1 MTGNPGKKEGKE
13 IDMGTKKAVL
23 HSVYRKILIMLLV
36 LIGAF
41 FFSMCIGRYSITP
54 GEVAAIIAAWFTDS
68 MEGMDKIRVNV
79 VMQARLPRIL
89 LSMLVGAGLACSGA
103 AYQCLFGN
111 PLVSPD
117 ILGVSAGAGF
127 GAAVA
132 ILFSAG
138 AFLVQLQALAFGL
151 LAVGLVLLVSR
162 MQKKRELYMLV
173 LSGVI
178 VSALFEALVSL
189 VKYVADPQ
197 DKLPAI
203 TVWLMGSLASAS
215 YQKVWLAAATLGPC
229 ILVMLAL
236 RWKMNL
242 LSLDEE
248 EARSLGVNVE
258 LLRLLII
265 VASTLMTAVSVSLC
279 GIIGW
284 IGLVIPHI
292 CRFFVG
298 NDHRGL
304 LPACVISGAAYLLL
318 IDGIAR
324 TLTAAELPLS
334 ILTAMIGA
342 PFFAYMLRKTMGGKG

>member
-1 MTGNPGKKEGKE
+1 M
-13 IDMGTKKAVL
+13 L
-23 HSVYRKILIMLLV
+23 IL
-36 LIGAF
+36 LIAAF

-54 GEVAAIIAAWFTDS
+54 MEVVEIIFASITDTA
-68 MEGMDKIRVNV
+68 EAFDPIRVNV
-79 VMQARLPRIL
+79 VMQVRLPRIL
-89 LSMLVGAGLACSGA
+89 LSIIIGAGLACSGA

-127 GAAVA
+127 GASLA
-132 ILFSAG
+132 ILFSAS
-138 AFLVQLQALAFGL
+138 AFMVQAQALLFGVI
-151 LAVGLVLLVSR
+151 AVGIVLMISR
-162 MQKKRELYMLV
+162 VQKKTELFMLV

-178 VSALFEALVSL
+178 VGALFEALVSL
-189 VKYVADPQ
+189 IKYVADPQ

-203 TVWLMGSLASAS
+203 VIWLMGSLASAS
-215 YQKVWLAAATLGPC
+215 YKKVAIAAATIVPC
-229 ILVMLAL
+229 ILVLLVL

-248 EARSLGVNVE
+248 EARSLGINVDR
-258 LLRLLII
+258 LRII
-265 VASTLMTAVSVSLC
+265 IILVSTLMTAVSVSLC

-292 CRFFVG
+292 GRFFVG

-304 LPACVISGAAYLLL
+304 IPSCTILGAIYLLL

-324 TLTAAELPLS
+324 TMTAAELPLS
-334 ILTAMIGA
+334 ILTALIGA
-342 PFFAYMLRKTMGGKG
+342 PFFAYMLRRTMGGKKR

>member
-1 MTGNPGKKEGKE
+1 M
-13 IDMGTKKAVL
+13 IMKKAAL
-23 HSVYRKILIMLLV
+23 RPVYGKILVMAAV

-41 FFSMCIGRYSITP
+41 FFSMCIGRYSLTP
-54 GEVAAIIAAWFTDS
+54 VEVARIIGAALTDS
-68 MEGMDKIRVNV
+68 LEGMDKIRVNV
-79 VMQARLPRIL
+79 VLQARLPRIL
-89 LSMLVGAGLACSGA
+89 LSMLIGAGLASSGA
-103 AYQCLFGN
+103 AYQCIFGN

-127 GAAVA
+127 GAAAA
-132 ILFSAG
+132 ILFSSG
-138 AFLVQLQALAFGL
+138 VVLVQSLALAFGL
-151 LAVGLVLLVSR
+151 LAVALVLLISR
-162 MQKKRELYMLV
+162 MQNKRELFMLV

-178 VSALFEALVSL
+178 VSAMFEAFISL

-197 DKLPAI
+197 NKLPAI

-215 YQKVWLAAATLGPC
+215 YQKVWTAAAVLVPC
-229 ILVMLAL
+229 MIIMLVL

-248 EARSLGVNVE
+248 EARSLGLNVE
-258 LLRLLII
+258 RLRLVII
-265 VASTLMTAVSVSLC
+265 VVSTLMTAVSVSLC

-304 LPACVISGAAYLLL
+304 MPACVVSGAAYLLM

-324 TLTAAELPLS
+324 TITAAELPLS
-334 ILTAMIGA
+334 ILTAVIGA
-342 PFFAYMLRKTMGGKG
+342 PFFAYMLRKTMRGKG

>member
-1 MTGNPGKKEGKE
+1 MKTNKK
-13 IDMGTKKAVL
+13 I
-23 HSVYRKILIMLLV
+23 ILMITL

-41 FFSMCIGRYSITP
+41 FFSMCIGRYSISP
-54 GEVAAIIAAWFTDS
+54 IEVIKVLYAAATSSLEELDPII
-68 MEGMDKIRVNV
+68 VNV
-79 VMQARLPRIL
+79 VLQVRLPRIL
-89 LSMLVGAGLACSGA
+89 LSIIIGAGLACSGA
-103 AYQCLFGN
+103 AYQCIFGN

-127 GAAVA
+127 GASLA

-138 AFLVQLQALAFGL
+138 AVMVQGQALFFGL
-151 LAVGLVLLVSR
+151 LAVGIVLCISKV
-162 MQKKRELYMLV
+162 QKKRELFMLV

-189 VKYVADPQ
+189 IKYVADPQ

-203 TVWLMGSLASAS
+203 VVWLMGSLASAS
-215 YQKVWLAAATLGPC
+215 YKNVMTTVVTIIPC
-229 ILVMLAL
+229 MIIMFIL

-248 EARSLGVNVE
+248 EAKSLGVNVDR
-258 LLRLLII
+258 LRVIII
-265 VASTLMTAVSVSLC
+265 VVSTLMTAVSVSVC

-284 IGLVIPHI
+284 IGLIIPHI
-292 CRFFVG
+292 ARFIVG

-304 LPACVISGAAYLLL
+304 IPSCIILGATYLLI

-334 ILTAMIGA
+334 ILTAIIGA
-342 PFFAYMLRKTMGGKG
+342 PFFAVILRKTMGGDKG

>member
-1 MTGNPGKKEGKE
+1 MYSK
-13 IDMGTKKAVL
+13 VF
-23 HSVYRKILIMLLV
+23 IMLLLLV
-36 LIGAF
+36 AAF

-54 GEVAAIIAAWFTDS
+54 MEVVKVISSHITDS
-68 MEGMDKIRVNV
+68 VNDISSIQSNV
-79 VMQARLPRIL
+79 VMQVRLPRIL
-89 LSMLVGAGLACSGA
+89 LSMIIGAGLACSGA

-117 ILGVSAGAGF
+117 ILGVSAGSGF
-127 GAAVA
+127 GAALG
-132 ILFSAG
+132 ILFSAS
-138 AFLVQLQALAFGL
+138 AFVIQGQALLFGM
-151 LAVGLVLLVSR
+151 LAVGIVLLISR
-162 MQKKRELYMLV
+162 VRKKTELFMLV

-189 VKYVADPQ
+189 IKYVADPQ

-203 TVWLMGSLASAS
+203 VVWLMGSLASAS
-215 YQKVWLAAATLGPC
+215 YQKVLIAAVTILPC
-229 ILVMLAL
+229 IAILFVL

-242 LSLDEE
+242 LSLEEE

-258 LLRLLII
+258 RLRIVII
-265 VASTLMTAVSVSLC
+265 VVSTLMTAVSVSLC

-292 CRFFVG
+292 GRFCMG

-304 LPACVISGAAYLLL
+304 IPACTILGAVYLLL
-318 IDGIAR
+318 VDGIAR
-324 TLTAAELPLS
+324 SITAAELPLS

-342 PFFAYMLRKTMGGKG
+342 PFFAYMLRRTMGAK